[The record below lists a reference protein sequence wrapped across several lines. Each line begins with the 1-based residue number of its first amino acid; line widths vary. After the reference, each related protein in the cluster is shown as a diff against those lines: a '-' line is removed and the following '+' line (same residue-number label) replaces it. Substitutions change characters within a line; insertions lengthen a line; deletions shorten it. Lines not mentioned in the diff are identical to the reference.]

1 MRLSCSN
8 SNQCPSLYI
17 SGLKILR
24 REGPT
29 DGVYNT
35 GRDLRGEDSSDLH
48 VIAHLNVKS
57 LNKISL
63 QRKLGRRGGEGGEG
77 GGGGGRN
84 LDDVYCL
91 LPDFIRVQ
99 LLNNNL
105 HW

>member
-29 DGVYNT
+29 DGVYDT
-35 GRDLRGEDSSDLH
+35 GKDVRREDSSDLH
-48 VIAHLNVKS
+48 VIVYLNVNS

-63 QRKLGRRGGEGGEG
+63 KRKLGGGGEEEGEG
-77 GGGGGRN
+77 TSMMCTVCY
-84 LDDVYCL
+84 LTL
-91 LPDFIRVQ
+91 LECRC
-99 LLNNNL
+99 
-105 HW
+105 

>member
-29 DGVYNT
+29 DGVKNT
-35 GRDLRGEDSSDLH
+35 GRDLRREDSSDLR
-48 VIAHLNVKS
+48 VIAYLNVKS

-63 QRKLGRRGGEGGEG
+63 QRKLGGRGD
-77 GGGGGRN
+77 

-105 HW
+105 YW

>member
-8 SNQCPSLYI
+8 SNQCPSLCI

-35 GRDLRGEDSSDLH
+35 GRDLRGEDSSDLR

-63 QRKLGRRGGEGGEG
+63 QRKLGGRGD
-77 GGGGGRN
+77 